1 METHATPRSGS
12 HLAAFRPHCGGPRE
26 ALPPR
31 CGGDRWA
38 IPHSWQPMARTGM
51 AAAAASSVL
60 PLCCMLHVACCKNIA
75 CCRLSLCNSGC
86 CCDSADRP
94 ATARRRAHSAAARR
108 RRHNPV
114 GTSHLHDRC
123 RVSWLPLS
131 YPAAAWPMGIRSPF
145 NPCGSE
151 SVAPSCPGNRPEGL
165 RRQSA
170 FAAHGRCA
178 NRFAV
183 RRRRSAAPRQCAG
196 QTCGVQA
203 TGLTNTE

>member
-51 AAAAASSVL
+51 AAARRRQ
-60 PLCCMLHVACCKNIA
+60 CCHCVACCLLQEH
-75 CCRLSLCNSGC
+75 CVLSVVLMQQWMLLR
-86 CCDSADRP
+86 SADRP

-114 GTSHLHDRC
+114 GASHLHDRC

-145 NPCGSE
+145 NPCGSQ

-183 RRRRSAAPRQCAG
+183 RRRRSAVQRQCAG